1 MVETKDEEEEEDK
14 DNKEEDED
22 DGKEDDDDDHDEG
35 DRFPGT
41 VHWKFTQARKEMF
54 RAIVRAT
61 TDAAR
66 RAVAWKFEDL
76 QAPKE
81 LSMFRFSSQDDLR
94 KWTVHSDSDHGGKDF
109 MVCRYSV
116 RKGLSSADLG
126 LGGDG
131 NKTAIFS
138 GTLSEV
144 LREPGS
150 GSIVRSGF
158 SGMRTIQGACSFDL
172 DSFDTLAFRV
182 KGDWRCYVTTIRT
195 ESWWGTFEDA
205 NTWQSMLFSPKDEWF
220 EVMIPLSRYLPT
232 MKGKIIEI
240 KNEMNRS
247 RVCGLGLGLSAQGGV
262 EGAVLGP
269 GDFRLEL
276 DWIKALRTSG
286 S

>member
-1 MVETKDEEEEEDK
+1 
-14 DNKEEDED
+14 
-22 DGKEDDDDDHDEG
+22 
-35 DRFPGT
+35 
-41 VHWKFTQARKEMF
+41 MF

-94 KWTVHSDSDHGGKDF
+94 KWTVHSDSDHGG
-109 MVCRYSV
+109 
-116 RKGLSSADLG
+116 LSSADLR
-126 LGGDG
+126 LGGDS

-138 GTLSEV
+138 GSLSEE

-150 GSIVRSGF
+150 GSIARSGF

-182 KGDWRCYVTTIRT
+182 KGDGRCYVTTIRT

-205 NTWQSMLFSPKDEWF
+205 NTWQSMLFTPKDEWF

-247 RVCGLGLGLSAQGGV
+247 RVCGLGLGLSAHGGV

-276 DWIKALRTSG
+276 DWIKALRASG